1 MRQILTLLAA
11 MLLTAY
17 SKDSEVKAATMQE
30 AGKTLVV
37 YYSYTNNCHEIVT
50 SLTSQLTADVM
61 RIEPADKTQ
70 KYEANNY
77 AIGTA
82 LLNAI
87 KANPNDAASYPAIDP
102 VSITDLSQYQNI
114 IIVTPLW
121 WSQMAAIMQTYL
133 FNYGAQMA
141 GKNVGL
147 IVSNHSSGISGVV
160 ADAERLVKNV
170 TWMGDALWVNNANH
184 SNRASLIQNW
194 LPTLNFAAQTT
205 LDKVYISIDGKTQS
219 VTLVDNSATQAL
231 VEKLQQ
237 ASVRTTLNNNGD
249 FEVWG
254 ALGFSLPTS
263 DEQITAL
270 PGDVILYNGSNICLF
285 YGSNSWSYT
294 RLGRINGLSESELR
308 TFMKAGESNITIT
321 LLISESAGTVV
332 ALIDAIGTVEYND
345 DCKAKI
351 DAARKAYEEL
361 TDAEK
366 ALVVN
371 YGTLTTA
378 ETTYATLK
386 YAAEQAAADLAAA
399 NAVIAKID
407 AIGTVEYNDDCKA
420 KIDAA
425 REAYEELTDAQKAL
439 VTNYDVLTTAETT
452 YAVLKDAAEQATA
465 DLAAANAVIAK
476 IDAIGTVEYNDDCK
490 AKIDAAREAY
500 EELTDAQK
508 ALVTNYDVLTTAEAN
523 YEKLNK
529 NATEIVN
536 VKSTTN
542 AYIWYDLNGRR
553 LQSQPN
559 RKGVYIMNGKKYF
572 IK

>member
-1 MRQILTLLAA
+1 

-147 IVSNHSSGISGVV
+147 IVSSHSSGISGVV

-351 DAARKAYEEL
+351 DAAREAYEEL
-361 TDAEK
+361 TDAQK
-366 ALVVN
+366 ALVTN
-371 YGTLTTA
+371 YDVLTTA
-378 ETTYATLK
+378 ETTYAVLK
-386 YAAEQAAADLAAA
+386 DAAEQAAADLAAA